1 MQISKGLKEDAN
13 SPLFCCCKSNHE
25 NQNNHIGNSKKI
37 KELET
42 KVKELSNKSR
52 NVESRDITKNIDGQI
67 EAIRNYDSFGG
78 EDLVP
83 FTLHFSKVLFSSGL
97 HDKGSLESEYQ

>member
-1 MQISKGLKEDAN
+1 MPFLSVQDNSKYANFEGTKEDAN

-42 KVKELSNKSR
+42 KVNELSNKSR
-52 NVESRDITKNIDGQI
+52 NVESSK
-67 EAIRNYDSFGG
+67 FGHYK
-78 EDLVP
+78 ED
-83 FTLHFSKVLFSSGL
+83 
-97 HDKGSLESEYQ
+97 